1 MNYPYGDYNSDVIE
15 CVKKNGACM
24 GLTTDVRAAE
34 IGKDSVFE
42 LPRLDCNDFPPKSEN
57 YKIY

>member
-1 MNYPYGDYNSDVIE
+1 MYKEKRCMYG
-15 CVKKNGACM
+15 M

-34 IGKDSVFE
+34 VGKDSVFE